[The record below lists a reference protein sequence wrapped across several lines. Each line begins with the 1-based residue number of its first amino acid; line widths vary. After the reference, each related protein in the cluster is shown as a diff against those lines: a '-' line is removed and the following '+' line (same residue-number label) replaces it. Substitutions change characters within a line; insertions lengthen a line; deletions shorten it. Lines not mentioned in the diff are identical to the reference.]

1 MKLTRV
7 LPVAGV
13 LHAGLVW
20 ASDVRPYL
28 TNWFYRA
35 GYQATN
41 LVFTY
46 LVAVYAWAAWKG
58 GAL

>member
-1 MKLTRV
+1 
-7 LPVAGV
+7 

-28 TNWFYRA
+28 THWLYCL